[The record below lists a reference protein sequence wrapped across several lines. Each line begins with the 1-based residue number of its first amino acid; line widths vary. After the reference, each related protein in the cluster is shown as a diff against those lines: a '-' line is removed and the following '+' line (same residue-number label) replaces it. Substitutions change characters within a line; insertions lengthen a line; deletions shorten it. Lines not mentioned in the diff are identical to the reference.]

1 MFFLLNPQR
10 ILTTSSSITPYIR
23 HNSTDADGVNSQRKT
38 WDTQDNR
45 HFFAVTVEITQNTDF
60 PNADFDVMGD
70 FTPVILIKDKDGSY
84 RHNGEEDAYGVMQEV
99 LYGNAATVC
108 STPGDESNI
117 LHISK
122 GETRTL
128 TYGVVIDEQAAQ
140 VRRENNRTARYRYYV
155 RQCRSINRN
164 PHGNRK
170 PACKN
175 QAGCRALLHRAIHR
189 QGDKTN
195 PENTRM
201 YRQKP
206 SEQRSGAVEMLGSK
220 ANSFVMTV
228 NAAEITKDNPISV
241 GLGEGGMSFAQKD
254 NGMEYYIDL
263 PLSVTGEHIKSVTYS
278 VDNDAIAVHCRK
290 DNNPV
295 IDGDVVSES
304 IDTLF
309 DVKCIEDDQKA
320 LETATENDR
329 QSDFEKHAEEEIL
342 NRYEGKKYTSIT
354 LAYNNQNPDGCAI
367 GIVGKRTN
375 EPVPDDESLEAKANR
390 LDTIIGNTLYCTVVF
405 NDGTEQKQSIQIG
418 ATVTNFGTAHTE
430 SFNHLTEEEKALKDY
445 TDVFVTYSITE

>member
-1 MFFLLNPQR
+1 
-10 ILTTSSSITPYIR
+10 
-23 HNSTDADGVNSQRKT
+23 
-38 WDTQDNR
+38 
-45 HFFAVTVEITQNTDF
+45 
-60 PNADFDVMGD
+60 
-70 FTPVILIKDKDGSY
+70 
-84 RHNGEEDAYGVMQEV
+84 
-99 LYGNAATVC
+99 
-108 STPGDESNI
+108 
-117 LHISK
+117 
-122 GETRTL
+122 
-128 TYGVVIDEQAAQ
+128 
-140 VRRENNRTARYRYYV
+140 
-155 RQCRSINRN
+155 
-164 PHGNRK
+164 
-170 PACKN
+170 
-175 QAGCRALLHRAIHR
+175 
-189 QGDKTN
+189 
-195 PENTRM
+195 
-201 YRQKP
+201 
-206 SEQRSGAVEMLGSK
+206 MLGSK

-390 LDTIIGNTLYCTVVF
+390 LDTIIATLF
-405 NDGTEQKQSIQIG
+405 
-418 ATVTNFGTAHTE
+418 TAQ
-430 SFNHLTEEEKALKDY
+430 
-445 TDVFVTYSITE
+445 